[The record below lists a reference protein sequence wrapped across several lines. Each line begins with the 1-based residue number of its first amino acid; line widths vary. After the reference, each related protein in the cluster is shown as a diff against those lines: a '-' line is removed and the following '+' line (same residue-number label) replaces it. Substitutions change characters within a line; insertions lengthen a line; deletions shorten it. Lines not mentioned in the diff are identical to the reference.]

1 MNPMLANIVFEF
13 FCKGGPVMW
22 PILASA
28 VVAVAV
34 VGERTFWWLRES
46 RHRDPKQLEQLL
58 AALENGDVA
67 AAKTVSA
74 GSEDA
79 VIRMIR
85 HGLNH
90 VGGVHSSLLGALQLA
105 AGIELKRAGRFLT
118 VMDTLV
124 TLAPLLGL
132 LGTVTGLMRAFLNI
146 GSAELSVSAVT
157 GGIGEA
163 LIATAC
169 GLSIAI
175 FALIPFNYFSAKV
188 TQLQFDL
195 ETAATNVEVMVS
207 GGKGGDTVHLHQP
220 ASSGQSTSTKATGE
234 TQIESSGKVLGARAE
249 TR

>member
-1 MNPMLANIVFEF
+1 MQTMNPMLANIVFQF
-13 FCKGGPVMW
+13 FIKGGPVMW

-34 VGERTFWWLRES
+34 IGERTFWWLRES
-46 RHRDPKQLEQLL
+46 RKRDPQKMEQLL

-67 AAKTVSA
+67 AAQKI
-74 GSEDA
+74 SEGTDDP

-85 HGLNH
+85 HGLAH
-90 VGGVHSSLLGALQLA
+90 VGHKHSSLLGALQLA

-132 LGTVTGLMRAFLNI
+132 LGTVTGLMRAFLSV
-146 GSAELSVSAVT
+146 GSAELSVMAVT

-169 GLSIAI
+169 GLGTAI
-175 FALIPFNYFSAKV
+175 FALIPFNFFNTKV
-188 TQLQFDL
+188 AQLQFEL
-195 ETAATNVEVMVS
+195 ETAATNIEVMAAA
-207 GGKGGDTVHLHQP
+207 GKL
-220 ASSGQSTSTKATGE
+220 
-234 TQIESSGKVLGARAE
+234 
-249 TR
+249 